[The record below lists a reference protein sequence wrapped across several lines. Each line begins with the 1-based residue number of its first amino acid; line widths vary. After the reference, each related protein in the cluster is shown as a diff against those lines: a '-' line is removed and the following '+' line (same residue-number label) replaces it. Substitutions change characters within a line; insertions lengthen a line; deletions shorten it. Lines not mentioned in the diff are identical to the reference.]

1 MGIIMTDNFI
11 FRRSKDKDCID
22 GRMKRSIKANF
33 KRTLCWA
40 KEKSG
45 ILMMS
50 TMKEESKMVKDKGS
64 GFTNIQMEMNLKEN
78 GKMIKSWLGNIN
90 FTTGDYLMANLK
102 RTK

>member
-1 MGIIMTDNFI
+1 MMENFI

-22 GRMKRSIKANF
+22 GRMKRNIKANL
-33 KRTLCWA
+33 KKILCWV
-40 KEKSG
+40 KGKSS

-50 TMKEESKMVKDKGS
+50 TMKEQSKMVKDKVS

-90 FTTGDYLMANLK
+90 FRMADYLMANLK